1 MRAEEVPMELTKLGH
16 SCVRIR
22 DDGRTLVID
31 PGGFTEPDAAAGA
44 DAILITHEHPDHIQ
58 QEQVAAAVS
67 SNPGVEV
74 WTNASV
80 AEKLDGLGA
89 AVHTVGQGDA
99 FSAAGFEVQAH
110 GELHAQ
116 IHPDLPQVRNIGFLV
131 GGKVFHPGDAYL
143 VPGVPV
149 EALFLPVHAPWVKIG
164 DAVDYARE
172 VAATR
177 TFALHDGML
186 NERGL
191 ALLDGLLG
199 GPLDL
204 RSEYRRL
211 ASGETVPVE

>member
-1 MRAEEVPMELTKLGH
+1 MELMKLGH
-16 SCVRIR
+16 SCVRITE
-22 DDGRTLVID
+22 DGRTLVID
-31 PGGFTEPDAAAGA
+31 PGGYTEPDAAVGA
-44 DAILITHEHPDHIQ
+44 DAILITHEHPDHVQ
-58 QEQVAAAVS
+58 RDQLAAAVRA
-67 SNPGVEV
+67 NPAVEV

-80 AEKLDGLGA
+80 AEQLDGLG
-89 AVHTVGQGDA
+89 VPVRTVGEGDA
-99 FSAAGFEVQAH
+99 FTAAEFDVQAH
-110 GELHAQ
+110 GELHAS

-131 GGKVFHPGDAYL
+131 GGVVLHPGDAYV
-143 VPGVPV
+143 VPGVRV
-149 EALFLPVHAPWVKIG
+149 EALFLPIHAPWVKVG